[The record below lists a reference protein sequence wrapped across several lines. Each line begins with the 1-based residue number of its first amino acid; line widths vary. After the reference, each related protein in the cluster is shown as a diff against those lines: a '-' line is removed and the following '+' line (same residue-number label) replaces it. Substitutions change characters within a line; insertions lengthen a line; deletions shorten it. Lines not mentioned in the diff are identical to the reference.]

1 MKNKILVVDDEMRMR
16 KIVKDFL
23 QREKYIVVEAE
34 NGEQAVDIFCAE
46 KDIALVILDVM
57 MPIMDGWEVCK
68 EIRKLSNVPIVMLT
82 AKSEES
88 D

>member
-23 QREKYIVVEAE
+23 QREKYIVIEAE

-46 KDIALVILDVM
+46 KED
-57 MPIMDGWEVCK
+57 
-68 EIRKLSNVPIVMLT
+68 RKSVV
-82 AKSEES
+82 
-88 D
+88 